1 MTCFMLSIECS
12 RETNEM
18 RIREE
23 SFFIFT
29 AKEDGQEIHFI
40 ELASGLKMYLKEP
53 YRVTKDK
60 RYEILLTS
68 NKENIIIRE
77 YEEA

>member
-1 MTCFMLSIECS
+1 MEIK
-12 RETNEM
+12 
-18 RIREE
+18 EE

-40 ELASGLKMYLKEP
+40 ELASGKKMFLREP
-53 YRVTKDK
+53 YKVMKGK
-60 RYEILLTS
+60 KYEILLTT
-68 NKENIIIRE
+68 NNENIVIRE